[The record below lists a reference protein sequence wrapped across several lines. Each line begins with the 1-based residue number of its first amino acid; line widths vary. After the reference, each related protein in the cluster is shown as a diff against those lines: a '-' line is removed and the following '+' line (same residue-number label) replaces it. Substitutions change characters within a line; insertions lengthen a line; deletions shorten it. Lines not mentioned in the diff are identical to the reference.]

1 MQKIIGVLMS
11 GSNSNG
17 NKKPLISLHKVF
29 NPKDVEYDK
38 NFPAIKANYMKDIT
52 GANVEVIDGPLDKGR
67 LHDIPVRSIVRIIVD
82 GYNHTVYWDGR
93 RIHDSWHGKD
103 VVKKYYN
110 SLEGEIE
117 FCDTT
122 PKQSETQG
130 FCSIFAMAAYFLD
143 KEDRFREIEDKYSA
157 IYKSKEL
164 GLERKKKIAEE
175 KVSLYTEEFEKLY
188 AANKDIDITPA
199 TVTQYYRC

>member
-1 MQKIIGVLMS
+1 MKRTDYIEKREDVISNIKTLHSYLHGES
-11 GSNSNG
+11 GEDYKQWAIDELKRG
-17 NKKPLISLHKVF
+17 
-29 NPKDVEYDK
+29 K
-38 NFPAIKANYMKDIT
+38 NMV
-52 GANVEVIDGPLDKGR
+52 VEVIDGPLDKGR

-130 FCSIFAMAAYFLD
+130 FCSIFA
-143 KEDRFREIEDKYSA
+143 
-157 IYKSKEL
+157 IYECQIPL
-164 GLERKKKIAEE
+164 WH
-175 KVSLYTEEFEKLY
+175 FF
-188 AANKDIDITPA
+188 
-199 TVTQYYRC
+199 C